1 MQAKENMMPPKT
13 YDAIVIGA
21 GHNGL
26 AAAATLARKGH
37 AVLVLEA
44 QSSIGG
50 MAKNVELM
58 KGVFAPEI
66 AHLLYNIN
74 PTVARELGL
83 RHHFRAR
90 LI

>member
-50 MAKNVELM
+50 MAK
-58 KGVFAPEI
+58 KC
-66 AHLLYNIN
+66 
-74 PTVARELGL
+74 
-83 RHHFRAR
+83 
-90 LI
+90 